1 MILHQMAAELAF
13 QGMMSLFTPER
24 PRVQTE
30 PSLDNE
36 LNSRQPSPDSAD
48 ATARRRAM
56 TTAGQA

>member
-1 MILHQMAAELAF
+1 MAAELAL

-24 PRVQTE
+24 PRVETE